1 MPNPTEDEKDQFIA
15 EAKILRIFN
24 LIGLLKQKTGHSIED
39 LALDLGRDKRTIYR
53 YLKLLEE
60 VGYDVDS
67 RDGRY
72 FITEAADT
80 LERRFTEQEA
90 QLLNQR
96 LVDVGDAN
104 PLVASI
110 RLKVKLTSEIVPL
123 PNELRTMNQAE
134 FIDRLQV
141 AIQLGR
147 RVRLVRYRTTN
158 TAEVRDRVVEPVAL
172 TDKLTQLIAM
182 EVEKGEKRTF
192 NLSRMQDVDILDEPC
207 TFPPGDREPD
217 LFGMAAT
224 DRQPVELL
232 LTERAYQLLIREY
245 PEAVP
250 HCLPAEAGRSKG
262 DTASDGP
269 RWAYRFRDKV
279 RGYEGVGR
287 FVMGLPT
294 EVRVVAPDA
303 FRTFV
308 RKKSARAAW

>member
-1 MPNPTEDEKDQFIA
+1 MTNPTQVEKDQFIA

-24 LIGLLKQKTGHSIED
+24 LISLLKQKGGHTIED
-39 LALDLGRDKRTIYR
+39 LARDLGRDRRTMYR
-53 YLKLLEE
+53 YLKLLE
-60 VGYDVDS
+60 VIGYDVDS

-72 FITEAADT
+72 FLVEAADMR
-80 LERRFTEQEA
+80 ERRFTDQEA

-110 RLKVKLTSEIVPL
+110 RLKMKLTSELVPL
-123 PNELRTMNQAE
+123 PHELRTMNQAQ

-141 AIQLGR
+141 AIQLGQ

-158 TAEVRDRVVEPVAL
+158 TAEVRDRLVEPVAL
-172 TDKLTQLIAM
+172 TDKFTQLIAM
-182 EVEKGEKRTF
+182 EVDKGEQRTF
-192 NLSRMQDVDILDEPC
+192 NLSRMQDVEILDEPC
-207 TFPPGDREPD
+207 TLPPGDREPD

-224 DRQPVELL
+224 DWQPVELL

-245 PEAVP
+245 PDAVP
-250 HCLPAEAGRSKG
+250 YCLPAEAGRSKG
-262 DTASDGP
+262 ETAGDGP
-269 RWAYRFRDKV
+269 RWAHRFQYKV

-294 EVRVVAPDA
+294 EVHVVAPDA

-308 RKKSARAAW
+308 WEKSARAAW